1 MQYILVEKK
10 DAHLSQN
17 DISSQMLKG
26 ILQGCLLILIN
37 QRPYY
42 GYAIS
47 QELSKYGFADVP
59 KGTIYPLLMS
69 MEKKGLIIGRMQP
82 SKDGPQRKYYYITT
96 SGKKAR
102 ETFLNKWDM
111 LSLNVN
117 DLINERRNDA

>member
-1 MQYILVEKK
+1 M
-10 DAHLSQN
+10 SQN

-69 MEKKGLIIGRMQP
+69 MEKKGLIVGRMQP
-82 SKDGPQRKYYYITT
+82 SKDGPQRKYYHITT
-96 SGKKAR
+96 AGKQAR
-102 ETFLNKWDM
+102 QTFLNKWDM

-117 DLINERRNDA
+117 DLINERRNDG

>member
-37 QRPYY
+37 QQPYY

-69 MEKKGLIIGRMQP
+69 MEKKGLIVGRMQP

>member
-1 MQYILVEKK
+1 MP
-10 DAHLSQN
+10 QN

-47 QELSKYGFADVP
+47 QELSRYGFADVP

-69 MEKKGLIIGRMQP
+69 MEKKGLIIGKMQP
-82 SKDGPQRKYYYITT
+82 SKDGPQRKYYHITAT
-96 SGKKAR
+96 GKQAR
-102 ETFLNKWDM
+102 QIFLNKWDT

-117 DLINERRNDA
+117 DLINERRNDS